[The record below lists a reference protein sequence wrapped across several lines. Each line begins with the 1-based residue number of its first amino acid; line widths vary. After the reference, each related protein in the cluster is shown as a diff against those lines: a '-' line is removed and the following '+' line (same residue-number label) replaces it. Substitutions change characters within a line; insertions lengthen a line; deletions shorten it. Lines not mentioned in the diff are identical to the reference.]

1 MEPVERNWKRK
12 PGYRIKAVGRKIRGF
27 VLRNW
32 FWTVLGCVLTK
43 KAVETAYL
51 ERGYMAVGGEWLV
64 LPVILMTVGLVR
76 DVFREI
82 PGPAGNGDSGDGEGG
97 TGKCV

>member
-32 FWTVLGCVLTK
+32 FWTVLGCVLTR

-82 PGPAGNGDSGDGEGG
+82 PGPAGNGDSDDGEGG